1 MAGEGGAD
9 PVNRVEV
16 VVVGGG
22 HNGLVCGCYLAR
34 AGLEVLVL
42 EAAATPG
49 GCIHT
54 VELPGGRGRLEV
66 GAYEHGGLRASGV
79 ADDLEL
85 ETRFG
90 LRFHLRDHA
99 TLAPCDDGTALAFD
113 ASLERTV
120 EHLAAVVGQADADAY
135 RRFAGWAAA
144 GAALLA
150 RTEDGPPP
158 SLRELAALAEAALGA
173 QAGRFLQALLGSA
186 SDLVR
191 SVVADERLQAPLAH
205 WAAHSQQSPA
215 DPGTGAG
222 AIVLAG
228 GHGRPAARPAGGSR
242 STVDAL
248 VRCLE
253 AAGGRLR
260 CGLPVTRVEVAGERA
275 VAVHAGGERIAA
287 TRAVVSALDARRLLL
302 ELVDPGA
309 VPPWLAAEAGRIHV
323 GRRNVSELKV
333 DAVLAGPPA
342 LPGPP
347 GFERAFMLSANTTRD
362 LERAFAS
369 IRLGELPQRPPLMLA
384 FPSAL
389 EDGWAPPGRAAL
401 WLSTFVPWR
410 LAGGPWDRDA
420 LERAAD
426 HAWRAAEKALG
437 TTLEPVERHLTGPLE
452 WVARSG
458 NPNANPNH
466 LEMSLD
472 QLLAFRPSPSLS
484 GYRTPIGGLFLTGA
498 GTHPGGG
505 VTGAP
510 GRNAAAVVLAALG
523 AAPRANRARRLRR
536 RLALVRDAARA
547 LRTLRAGGRW

>member
-1 MAGEGGAD
+1 MTRA
-9 PVNRVEV
+9 EV

-22 HNGLVCGCYLAR
+22 HNGLVCACYLAR

-42 EAAATPG
+42 EAADSPG

-54 VELPGGRGRLEV
+54 VDLPGGRGRLEL
-66 GAYEHGGLRASGV
+66 GAYEHGGIRGSGV
-79 ADDLEL
+79 AADLDLER
-85 ETRFG
+85 RFG
-90 LRFHLRDHA
+90 LRFHLRDQV

-120 EHLAAVVGQADADAY
+120 EHLAPVVGAADADAY

-144 GAALLA
+144 GAALLTQ
-150 RTEDGPPP
+150 TEDGPPP
-158 SLRELAALAEAALGA
+158 SLRELAALAEAALGPE
-173 QAGRFLQALLGSA
+173 AGRFLQALLGSA
-186 SDLVR
+186 SNLVR

-222 AIVLAG
+222 ALLLAG
-228 GHGRPAARPAGGSR
+228 GHGSPAARPAGGSQAC
-242 STVDAL
+242 VDAL

-260 CGLPVTRVEVAGERA
+260 CGTPVTQVEVAQNRA
-275 VAVHAGGERIAA
+275 VAVHAGGERVAA

-302 ELVDPGA
+302 ELVDADA
-309 VPPWLAAEAGRIHV
+309 VPPWLAAEARRIHV

-333 DAVLAGPPA
+333 DAVLAGMPA
-342 LPGPP
+342 LPGPA
-347 GFERAFMLSANTTRD
+347 GFERSFLLSANTTGD

-369 IRLGELPQRPPLMLA
+369 IQLGELPERPPLMLA

-401 WLSTFVPWR
+401 WLSTFVPW
-410 LAGGPWDRDA
+410 APAAGPWDQGA

-426 HAWRAAEKALG
+426 HAWRTASKALG
-437 TTLEPVERHLTGPLE
+437 TTLEPVERQLTGPLE
-452 WVARSG
+452 WVARHG

-466 LEMSLD
+466 VEMSLD
-472 QLLAFRPSPSLS
+472 QLLAFRPSPSC
-484 GYRTPIGGLFLTGA
+484 PATGPRSA
-498 GTHPGGG
+498 GCS
-505 VTGAP
+505 
-510 GRNAAAVVLAALG
+510 
-523 AAPRANRARRLRR
+523 
-536 RLALVRDAARA
+536 
-547 LRTLRAGGRW
+547 

>member
-1 MAGEGGAD
+1 MPAA
-9 PVNRVEV
+9 EV
-16 VVVGGG
+16 VVIGGG
-22 HNGLVCGCYLAR
+22 HNGLVCACYLAR
-34 AGLEVLVL
+34 AGLEVVVL

-54 VELPGGRGRLEV
+54 LELPGGRGRLEV
-66 GAYEHGGLRASGV
+66 GAYEHGGIRGSGV
-79 ADDLEL
+79 AADLEL

-90 LRFHLRDHA
+90 LRFHLRDQV
-99 TLAPCDDGTALAFD
+99 TLAPCDDGTALALD

-120 EHLAAVVGQADADAY
+120 EHLRPVVGDADADAY

-144 GAALLA
+144 GVALLGQ
-150 RTEDGPPP
+150 TEHGPPP
-158 SLRELAALAEAALGA
+158 TLRELAALAEAALGP
-173 QAGRFLQALLGSA
+173 QADRFLQALLGSA
-186 SDLVR
+186 SNLVR
-191 SVVADERLQAPLAH
+191 SVIADERLQAPLAH

-222 AIVLAG
+222 ALLLAG

-242 STVDAL
+242 ALVDAL

-253 AAGGRLR
+253 AAGGRLH
-260 CGLPVTRVEVAGERA
+260 CGLAATRVEVAGGRA
-275 VAVHAGGERIAA
+275 VAVHAGGERFAA
-287 TRAVVSALDARRLLL
+287 TRAVVSSLDARRLLL

-333 DAVLAGPPA
+333 DATLAAMPP

-347 GFERAFMLSANTTRD
+347 GFDRAFLLSANTTGD

-369 IRLGELPQRPPLMLA
+369 IQLGELPERPPLMLA

-389 EDGWAPPGRAAL
+389 EDGWAPPGRAAI

-410 LAGGPWDRDA
+410 LAGGPWDRAA

-426 HAWRAAEKALG
+426 HNWQAAARALG
-437 TTLEPVERHLTGPLE
+437 TALDPVERHLTGPLE
-452 WVARSG
+452 WVARHGS
-458 NPNANPNH
+458 PQANPNH
-466 LEMSLD
+466 VEMSLD
-472 QLLAFRPSPSLS
+472 QLLSFRPSPSLS
-484 GYRTPIGGLFLTGA
+484 GYRTPIGRQFLTGA

-505 VTGAP
+505 VTGLP
-510 GRNAAAVVLAALG
+510 GRNTAAVVLDSLG
-523 AAPRANRARRLRR
+523 AARGNRARRLRR
-536 RLALVRDAARA
+536 QLALARDAARA
-547 LRTLRAGGRW
+547 LRTLRAGDPW

>member
-1 MAGEGGAD
+1 VTQAD
-9 PVNRVEV
+9 V

-22 HNGLVCGCYLAR
+22 HNGLACACYLAR
-34 AGLEVLVL
+34 AGLEVVVL
-42 EAAATPG
+42 EAADTPG

-54 VELPGGRGRLEV
+54 VDLPGGRGRLEV

-79 ADDLEL
+79 ATDLEL

-90 LRFHLRDHA
+90 LRFHLRDQT
-99 TLAPCDDGTALAFD
+99 TLAPSDDGVALAFD

-120 EHLAAVVGQADADAY
+120 ANLRPVVGDADAEAY
-135 RRFAGWAAA
+135 RRFAGWAEA

-150 RTEDGPPP
+150 ATEDGPPP
-158 SLRELAALAEAALGA
+158 SLRELVALAEAALGPA
-173 QAGRFLQALLGSA
+173 AGGFLQALLGSA
-186 SDLVR
+186 STLVR

-222 AIVLAG
+222 ALLLAG

-242 STVDAL
+242 AAVDAL

-260 CGLPVTRVEVAGERA
+260 CGTPATRVEVAGGRA
-275 VAVHAGGERIAA
+275 VAVHAGGERFAA
-287 TRAVVSALDARRLLL
+287 ARAVVSAVDARRLLL

-309 VPPWLAAEAGRIHV
+309 VPPRLRAEAGRIHV
-323 GRRNVSELKV
+323 GRANVSELKV
-333 DAVLAGPPA
+333 DAVLAAMPP

-347 GFERAFMLSANTTRD
+347 GFERAFMLSANTTGD

-369 IRLGELPQRPPLMLA
+369 IRLGELPARPPLMLA

-389 EDGWAPPGRAAL
+389 EAGWAPPGRAAL

-410 LAGGPWDRDA
+410 LAAGPWDQAA

-426 HAWRAAEKALG
+426 HAWRTAERALG

-452 WVARSG
+452 WVARHG
-458 NPNANPNH
+458 NPHANPNH
-466 LEMSLD
+466 VEMSLD
-472 QLLAFRPSPSLS
+472 QLLSFRPSPSLS

-505 VTGAP
+505 VTGRP
-510 GRNAAAVVLAALG
+510 GRNSAAVVLDALG
-523 AAPRANRARRLRR
+523 ARGPSHTGRAAQARR
-536 RLALVRDAARA
+536 RLAQLRDAARA
-547 LRTLRAGGRW
+547 LRVLRAGRP

>member
-1 MAGEGGAD
+1 
-9 PVNRVEV
+9 
-16 VVVGGG
+16 
-22 HNGLVCGCYLAR
+22 
-34 AGLEVLVL
+34 VLVL
-42 EAAATPG
+42 EAADTPG
-49 GCIHT
+49 GCIST
-54 VELPGGRGRLEV
+54 VDLPDGRGRLEV
-66 GAYEHGGLRASGV
+66 GAYEHGGIRGSGV
-79 ADDLEL
+79 AADLEL

-90 LRFHLRDHA
+90 LRFHLRDQV

-120 EHLAAVVGQADADAY
+120 GQLAPVVGAADAEAY

-144 GAALLA
+144 GTALLE

-158 SLRELAALAEAALGA
+158 SLGQLAALAEAALGA
-173 QAGRFLQALLGSA
+173 EAGPFLQALLGSA
-186 SDLVR
+186 SDLVG
-191 SVVADERLQAPLAH
+191 SVVADERLRAPLAH

-215 DPGTGAG
+215 DPGTAAG

-242 STVDAL
+242 ATVDAL

-253 AAGGRLR
+253 AAGGRVA
-260 CGLPVTRVEVAGERA
+260 CGMAATRVEVAGGRA
-275 VAVHAGGERIAA
+275 VAVHAGGERVAA
-287 TRAVVSALDARRLLL
+287 SRAVVSSVDAGRLLGQ
-302 ELVDPGA
+302 LVDPAA
-309 VPPWLAAEAGRIHV
+309 VPPRLAAAARRIHV

-333 DAVLAGPPA
+333 DAVLAAMPA

-347 GFERAFMLSANTTRD
+347 GFERAFGLSANTTGD
-362 LERAFAS
+362 LERAFAA
-369 IRLGELPQRPPLMLA
+369 IRLGRLPDRPPLMLA

-389 EDGWAPPGRAAL
+389 EPGWAPPGRAAL

-410 LAGGPWDRDA
+410 LDTGPWDRAA

-426 HAWRAAEKALG
+426 HAWRTAERALG
-437 TTLEPVERHLTGPLE
+437 ATLEPVERHLTGPLE
-452 WVARSG
+452 WVARTG

-466 LEMSLD
+466 VEMSLD
-472 QLLAFRPSPSLS
+472 QLLSFRPAPGLS

-505 VTGAP
+505 VTGRP
-510 GRNAAAVVLAALG
+510 GRNTAAVVLDPTG
-523 AAPRANRARRLRR
+523 AGHNPARRLRH

-547 LRTLRAGGRW
+547 LRTLRAGGPR